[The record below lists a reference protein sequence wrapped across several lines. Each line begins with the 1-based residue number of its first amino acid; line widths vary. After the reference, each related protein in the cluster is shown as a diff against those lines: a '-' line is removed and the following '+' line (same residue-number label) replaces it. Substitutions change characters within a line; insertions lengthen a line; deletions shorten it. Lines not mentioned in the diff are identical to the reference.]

1 MNTITTPFRD
11 CTISAAATTWIGK
24 RQKQED
30 RVAICPIDT
39 QGTPA
44 MLALL
49 TDGMG
54 GMGNGD
60 LAADLIVNGYTDCY
74 RKEVG
79 TTQHATYLSRAYNSP
94 QEVQNDKETGYN
106 LLQECLMAGN
116 QSLAQEKQK
125 GEMTE
130 GSGATL
136 IALHITPGA
145 IWWQSIGDSLLY
157 LQRGDEI
164 RKINTPHTW
173 GRLLDRQLE
182 RGLISQEEADSQKH
196 IRHALSSA
204 VCGTN
209 IPEIEYSIND
219 LQIGDRYIIA
229 SDGLQPLI
237 DEGWETMLNNPTLRQ
252 APADTVCQTLMD
264 ALKSIEYEYQ
274 DNASFIVLD
283 ILPPQQNTDV
293 EHLLLYPIG
302 ATPLGSVDSAE
313 STDSVTILN
322 PTFPTLPPVPAAAEQ
337 DNAAPAPTSTE
348 PEPTSATEPPTTQP
362 EPEPTSVPEPPTTQ
376 PEPEPTSVPEPLTTQ
391 PEPEPISATEPPTTQ
406 PEPEPISVPEPESVT
421 LPEKEAATDSETEG
435 AELQKSAWS
444 FLGATL
450 VLLICTWVICGYTI
464 GPELENNQQFSML
477 KKSWEI
483 LPSFSKISSDTAK
496 APVAEPPAEQAPA
509 APAQQAPAGSGS
521 AAPAPAESPA
531 QQAPAGSNPVE
542 QA

>member
-1 MNTITTPFRD
+1 MNTIITPFRD

-39 QGTPA
+39 QGAPA

-60 LAADLIVNGYTDCY
+60 LAADLIVSGYTDCY
-74 RKEVG
+74 RKEVN
-79 TTQHATYLSRAYNSP
+79 TTQHTTYLSRAYDSP
-94 QEVQNDKETGYN
+94 QDVQNDKETGHT
-106 LLQECLMAGN
+106 LLQECLLAGN
-116 QSLAQEKQK
+116 QNLALEKQK

-136 IALHITPGA
+136 IALHVTPGA

-182 RGLISQEEADSQKH
+182 CGLITQEEADSQKH

-237 DEGWETMLNNPTLRQ
+237 DEGWETMLNNPSLRQ
-252 APADTVCQTLMD
+252 APADTVCQNLME

-283 ILPPQQNTDV
+283 ILPPQQSAEVDFLPFCTF
-293 EHLLLYPIG
+293 E
-302 ATPLGSVDSAE
+302 ATPGSSTQT
-313 STDSVTILN
+313 TDSDTILN
-322 PTFPTLPPVPAAAEQ
+322 PTFPTQ
-337 DNAAPAPTSTE
+337 QSAPATE
-348 PEPTSATEPPTTQP
+348 EPDCSAEPATI
-362 EPEPTSVPEPPTTQ
+362 PEPPAPLPEQEPATTPEQ
-376 PEPEPTSVPEPLTTQ
+376 EPSPLPEQEPSPLPEPPATLPEQEPSPLPEPPATL
-391 PEPEPISATEPPTTQ
+391 PEQEPVI
-406 PEPEPISVPEPESVT
+406 IPEPESVT
-421 LPEKEAATDSETEG
+421 LPDAESTPDSETDG
-435 AELQKSAWS
+435 NELKKSTLS

-450 VLLICTWVICGYTI
+450 VLIVCTWVICGYTI
-464 GPELENNQQFSML
+464 GPELASNHQFPLL
-477 KKSWEI
+477 KKSWEV
-483 LPSFSKISSDTAK
+483 LPSFATASPDLSPDTPETTTAEPTTVAATPAAEPTPAEP
-496 APVAEPPAEQAPA
+496 APVTA
-509 APAQQAPAGSGS
+509 APTAEGDPGTQA
-521 AAPAPAESPA
+521 AATEHTAT
-531 QQAPAGSNPVE
+531 GN
-542 QA
+542 